1 MGAWRAERDSGGC
14 SSVNG
19 SKQRKAGS
27 WQRVAFV
34 FIGISCL
41 LPATRFALSA
51 DYGDAYVDSSIGDAS
66 VLNPVLSSDS
76 ASNDIVGL
84 LFNGLVKVDKDLK
97 IVGDLAES
105 FDVLRGGLEIVF
117 HLRRNVRWHDGYP
130 FTAEDVLFTYQKL
143 RDPKVQ
149 TPYGDSFLDVSD
161 VSTPDPYTVRV
172 TYKEPYAPGLL
183 SWAMGIVPKHVYAPP
198 ARHTPGRATS
208 TDTAS
213 VDFNTH
219 PANRKPIGTGPYRF
233 KEWKSDQYIVLEA
246 NPDSFGGKPYLQ
258 RYIYRVIPDQS
269 VQFLEMRNQSI
280 DSISLTPDQYKAY
293 DAIFQNHTRYQYPAF
308 KYVYMGFNLR
318 NPLFKDLRIRKAL
331 ALAIDRDQIVEGIT
345 LGLGHRLSGP
355 YAIRSWAY
363 NKDVPPLP
371 FDVDA
376 AKALLKEAG
385 WTPGLDGKL
394 QKAGKP
400 FRFTLMTN
408 QGNKVRALC
417 AEVIQRQ
424 LASLGIDVQVRIIEW
439 STFIKEFIDKK
450 NFEAVV
456 MGWSTGL
463 DPDNFGI
470 WHSSQQKEG
479 QYNFC
484 SYNNPEVDRL
494 LIEGR
499 RTFDFAKRQ
508 AIYQKIHAQI
518 AADVPYVF
526 LYCPDELLAIHKR
539 IQGPEV
545 APAGLS
551 WNFREWWVEKSKQ
564 RYKVEM
570 TQ

>member
-1 MGAWRAERDSGGC
+1 M
-14 SSVNG
+14 NI
-19 SKQRKAGS
+19 SKQRKASS
-27 WQRVAFV
+27 WQRAARQ
-34 FIGISCL
+34 FIVVSCL
-41 LPATRFALSA
+41 LPALRYPLLAV

-76 ASNDIVGL
+76 ASNDIIGL
-84 LFNGLVKVDKDLK
+84 LFNGLVKVDKDLR
-97 IVGDLAES
+97 IIGDLATSYE
-105 FDVLRGGLEIVF
+105 VKRGGLEIVF
-117 HLRRNVRWHDGYP
+117 HLRPDVRWHDGHP

-149 TPYGDSFLDVSD
+149 TPYGDNFLDVYD
-161 VSTPDPYTVRV
+161 VSAPDAYTVRV
-172 TYKEPYAPGLL
+172 LYKEPYAPGLL
-183 SWAMGIVPKHVYAPP
+183 SWAMGVLPKHVYKD
-198 ARHTPGRATS
+198 G
-208 TDTAS
+208 
-213 VDFNTH
+213 DFNTH

-233 KEWKSDQYIVLEA
+233 KEWKSDQYILLEA
-246 NPDSFGGKPYLQ
+246 NPDSFEGKPFLQ
-258 RYIYRVIPDQS
+258 RYIYRIIPDQS

-280 DSISLTPDQYKAY
+280 DTMNLTPDQYKAY
-293 DAIFQNHTRYQYPAF
+293 DSIFENHQRFRYPAF
-308 KYVYMGFNLR
+308 KYIYMGFNLR
-318 NPLFKDLRIRKAL
+318 NPLFSNVRVRKAL
-331 ALAIDRDQIVEGIT
+331 GMAIDRDQIVQGIT

-363 NKDVPPLP
+363 NKDVLPLP
-371 FDVDA
+371 FDVA
-376 AKALLKEAG
+376 EARALLKEAG
-385 WTPGLDGKL
+385 WTPGPDGKL
-394 QKAGKP
+394 QKDGKP

-424 LASLGIDVQVRIIEW
+424 LAVLGIDVQVRIIEW

-450 NFEAVV
+450 NFEAIV

-484 SYNNPEVDRL
+484 SYSNPEVDRL
-494 LIEGR
+494 LIAGR
-499 RTFDFAKRQ
+499 RTFDPVRRQ
-508 AIYQKIHAQI
+508 EIYRKIHKHI

-526 LYCPDELLAIHKR
+526 LYCPDELVAIHKR
-539 IQGPEV
+539 FQGPEV
-545 APAGLS
+545 APAGIG
-551 WNFREWWVEKSKQ
+551 WNFREWWVPAAKQ

-570 TQ
+570 IP